1 MRNDPQWETN
11 SDARLHPDSIAK
23 AYKYLV
29 EQDSSALTWE
39 LDRRCHHQRDR
50 QTPAFAHFWPYF
62 QFDLP
67 MRNGDGILYSWMI
80 I

>member
-1 MRNDPQWETN
+1 MKADPQWETD

-39 LDRRCHHQRDR
+39 LDRKCHHQRDR
-50 QTPAFAHFWPYF
+50 PADSWPRF
-62 QFDLP
+62 QFDP
-67 MRNGDGILYSWMI
+67 PTRSGENILYFG
-80 I
+80 